1 MEDLIKAAQ
10 KMNKIL
16 RKCEN
21 EGDNFDTTLNEISR
35 VKVHGVP
42 FPTLMLMEIIDK
54 FAEGYDKRHQKPF
67 DTTEQEQNIQEK
79 YSEAS
84 SKWNEKLN

>member
-1 MEDLIKAAQ
+1 MEAAK

-16 RKCEN
+16 HDCEEN
-21 EGDNFDTTLNEISR
+21 GDNFDTTLNEVSR

-54 FAEGYDKRHQKPF
+54 FAEGYDKRHQGVF
-67 DTTEQEQNIQEK
+67 DTTEQEKDLQDK
-79 YSEAS
+79 YSKAS